1 MIMLSGFQVIPFS
14 PLFKKRWQQGDTCVS
29 PVCYMTMEHEYKKL
43 LVISLIV
50 EVSLSFDG
58 VCSYTHIPSSLRP
71 NFKLRPHN

>member
-1 MIMLSGFQVIPFS
+1 MLHDYVVIPFS
-14 PLFKKRWQQGDTCVS
+14 PLFKKGGSKETRVS

-58 VCSYTHIPSSLRP
+58 VCSYTHIPSSLRS
-71 NFKLRPHN
+71 NFKLRPHY